1 MENINVRISKSYKE
15 VLTYL
20 SLLLPTELQKI
31 PKEKL
36 EIYVQYMD
44 NSYEYKIDKSKPI
57 QNQIMMDETKAILS
71 NLFRDYF
78 ANDYQKQRIL
88 AKEKNDLQKIEN
100 IKKEKYNPY
109 KILEQRNKSEVKNKE
124 LVVYKH
130 SYLKELI
137 KKIKKL
143 FKK

>member
-20 SLLLPTELQKI
+20 SLLSPTELQKI

-36 EIYVQYMD
+36 EIYVKYMD
-44 NSYEYKIDKSKPI
+44 NSYEYKINKNKPI
-57 QNQIMMDETKAILS
+57 QNQNMMAETKAILS

-109 KILEQRNKSEVKNKE
+109 KILEQRNESKVKNKE
-124 LVVYKH
+124 LVVYRH

>member
-20 SLLLPTELQKI
+20 SLLLPTELKKI

-44 NSYEYKIDKSKPI
+44 NSYEYKIDKSKTI

-78 ANDYQKQRIL
+78 A
-88 AKEKNDLQKIEN
+88 
-100 IKKEKYNPY
+100 KK
-109 KILEQRNKSEVKNKE
+109 
-124 LVVYKH
+124 
-130 SYLKELI
+130 
-137 KKIKKL
+137 
-143 FKK
+143 

>member
-20 SLLLPTELQKI
+20 SLLSPTELQKI

-36 EIYVQYMD
+36 EIYVKYMD
-44 NSYEYKIDKSKPI
+44 YSYEYKIDKNKPI
-57 QNQIMMDETKAILS
+57 QNQNMMAETKAILS

-109 KILEQRNKSEVKNKE
+109 KILEQRNESKVKNKE
-124 LVVYKH
+124 LVVYKY

>member
-20 SLLLPTELQKI
+20 SLLSPTELQKI

-36 EIYVQYMD
+36 EIYVKYMD
-44 NSYEYKIDKSKPI
+44 NSYEYKINKNKPI
-57 QNQIMMDETKAILS
+57 QNQNMMAETKAILS

-109 KILEQRNKSEVKNKE
+109 KILEQRNESKVKNKE
-124 LVVYKH
+124 LVVYKY

>member
-20 SLLLPTELQKI
+20 SLLLPTELKKI

>member
-1 MENINVRISKSYKE
+1 MENINIRVSKSYKE

-20 SLLLPTELQKI
+20 SLLPVSELKKI

-36 EIYVQYMD
+36 EIYVKYMD
-44 NSYEYKIDKSKPI
+44 NSYDYKIDNNKPI
-57 QNQIMMDETKAILS
+57 QEQDMMEETKAILS
-71 NLFRDYF
+71 NIFRDYF
-78 ANDYQKQRIL
+78 ANDYQKQKIL
-88 AKEKNDLQKIEN
+88 AKEKSDLQKIEQ
-100 IKKEKYNPY
+100 IKKEKYDPY
-109 KILEQRNKSEVKNKE
+109 KILEKRNKNKVEIKE

>member
-20 SLLLPTELQKI
+20 SLLSPTELQKI

-36 EIYVQYMD
+36 EIYVKYMD
-44 NSYEYKIDKSKPI
+44 YSYEYKIDKNKPI
-57 QNQIMMDETKAILS
+57 QNQNMMAETKAILS

-109 KILEQRNKSEVKNKE
+109 KILELRNESKVKNKE
-124 LVVYKH
+124 LVVYKY

>member
-20 SLLLPTELQKI
+20 SLLSPTELQTI

-36 EIYVQYMD
+36 EIYVKYMD
-44 NSYEYKIDKSKPI
+44 NSYEYKINKNKPI
-57 QNQIMMDETKAILS
+57 QNQNMMAETKAILS

-109 KILEQRNKSEVKNKE
+109 KILEQRNESKVKNKE
-124 LVVYKH
+124 LVVYRH

>member
-20 SLLLPTELQKI
+20 SLLSPTELQKI

-36 EIYVQYMD
+36 EIYVKYMD
-44 NSYEYKIDKSKPI
+44 NSYEYKINKNKPI
-57 QNQIMMDETKAILS
+57 QNQNMMAETKAILS

-109 KILEQRNKSEVKNKE
+109 KILEQRNESKVKNKE
-124 LVVYKH
+124 LVVYKY

-137 KKIKKL
+137 KKIKIL